1 MAKSNGPVAKLRDK
15 MGRQATAFRKGTSK
29 GVVSRISESFEGGKH
44 GREIAYAC
52 HRLLIE
58 RELIPDRSYQRQTT
72 RALVGCPDEPI
83 RGSKNWTDMKS
94 ARTNAERAKKNVPS
108 CQPSRPS
115 ALPAPL
121 RRWAIS
127 PR

>member
-15 MGRQATAFRKGTSK
+15 MGRQATAFRKGTF
-29 GVVSRISESFEGGKH
+29 SRISESFDGGKH
-44 GREIAYAC
+44 GREIAYAR

-58 RELIPDRSYQRQTT
+58 RDGINPGPFVPTADDKGT
-72 RALVGCPDEPI
+72 GCPDEPI